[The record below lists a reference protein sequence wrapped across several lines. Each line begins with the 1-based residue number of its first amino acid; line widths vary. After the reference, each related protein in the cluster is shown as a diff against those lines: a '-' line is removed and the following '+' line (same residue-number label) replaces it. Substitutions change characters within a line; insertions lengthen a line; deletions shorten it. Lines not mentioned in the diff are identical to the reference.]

1 MSFYQSQDFSPR
13 LLHEVVEARFK
24 VVVLKRRDGGVS
36 SSIHDGF
43 DAEFLHGVPDV
54 PRFDCE
60 SESCDFHIQF
70 VATPPNHALQRMAA
84 SRRGFIRAV
93 SWPPS
98 LSLIR

>member
-1 MSFYQSQDFSPR
+1 
-13 LLHEVVEARFK
+13 
-24 VVVLKRRDGGVS
+24 
-36 SSIHDGF
+36 
-43 DAEFLHGVPDV
+43 V